1 MLELVKLLLSLSLLT
16 TSIAAFSDTR
26 TDVGVSIG
34 NGGINS
40 FYLAIGE
47 YYRVPERE
55 VVFIRERRIP
65 DYDIPVVL
73 FLAERARVEP
83 EVIIDYRLRGRSWM
97 DITLHFGLD
106 PQIYYVPVREVYGP
120 PYGHAYGHYKHKNKR
135 NIRLDDDDVVNMV
148 NLRFISERYGYA
160 PEEVM
165 RMRSRGDNFIVINED
180 VRRSKKDKYYDKGNK
195 EWDKRD
201 RKEMKEWDKRERK
214 EMKER
219 DKEWKHQGKGRD
231 D

>member
-1 MLELVKLLLSLSLLT
+1 MLKLVKLLLSVSLFM
-16 TSIAAFSDTR
+16 TSITAFSDTR

-34 NGGINS
+34 NGGISN

-120 PYGHAYGHYKHKNKR
+120 PYGHAYGHYKNKNKR
-135 NIRLDDDDVVNMV
+135 KIRLDDDDVVNMV

-180 VRRSKKDKYYDKGNK
+180 VRRSKKDKYYDK
-195 EWDKRD
+195 RD
-201 RKEMKEWDKRERK
+201 KEWDKRERK

-219 DKEWKHQGKGRD
+219 NKEWKHQGKGRD